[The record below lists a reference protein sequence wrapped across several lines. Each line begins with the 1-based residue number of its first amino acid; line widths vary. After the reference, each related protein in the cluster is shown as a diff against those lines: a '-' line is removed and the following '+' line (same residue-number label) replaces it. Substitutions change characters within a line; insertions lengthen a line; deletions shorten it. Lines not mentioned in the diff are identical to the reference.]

1 MFFIST
7 YTSVGDF
14 GVWYIL
20 VVLMYSVEAVG
31 LFLANCHELKNLITS
46 RNHVQIATGNLRVL
60 QPYHILQMS

>member
-7 YTSVGDF
+7 YRSVWDF
-14 GVWYIL
+14 CLWYIL

-46 RNHVQIATGNLRVL
+46 RSHVQIVDGGLQVL
-60 QPYHILQMS
+60 LPYHILPLS